1 MTDPV
6 RSLCTLC
13 GEPMP
18 AGEEMFKF
26 HGYSGPCPAP
36 PLPKQT
42 MKWKMVPEEPT
53 EAMGREG
60 ADYLPVTPGGATN
73 DCARHVY
80 EVMLAAAPAYE
91 PTEAD
96 VERVARAAC
105 DPLRSLAGA
114 DSYCEGPDCD
124 CWKRQIV
131 EARAAIR
138 AFLEGK

>member
-26 HGYSGPCPAP
+26 QGYSGPCPAP

-42 MKWKMVPEEPT
+42 VKWKMVPT
-53 EAMGREG
+53 
-60 ADYLPVTPGGATN
+60 
-73 DCARHVY
+73 
-80 EVMLAAAPAYE
+80 E

-96 VERVARAAC
+96 VERVALRLANCDDRDEVWGVDRIEAC
-105 DPLRSLAGA
+105 
-114 DSYCEGPDCD
+114 
-124 CWKRQIV
+124 V
-131 EARAAIR
+131 AIR